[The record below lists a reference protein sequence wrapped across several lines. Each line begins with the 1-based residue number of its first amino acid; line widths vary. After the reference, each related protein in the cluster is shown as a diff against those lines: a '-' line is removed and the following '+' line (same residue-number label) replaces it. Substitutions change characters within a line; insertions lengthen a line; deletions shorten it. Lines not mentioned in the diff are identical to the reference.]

1 MSEVKPREKAFTGLL
16 DQQQVN
22 YLPLSPAI
30 SEKACAN
37 CRWFKPVG
45 KWDDSPECHLVDNWP
60 EPILATG
67 VCDRHEGPPA
77 QPVLDVSN
85 PLPVVIVP
93 LEDVAIEEMAMP
105 TTGKGL
111 VETIV
116 GVVSKMLR
124 PTPKPVKEDSFKV
137 FKAADGKHYWLARF
151 SGKFKD
157 REGEILADKSHEE
170 YVDRVQKGLVPMPEL
185 WTWHTKGTRHGQAD
199 FVWKSGGFVMALGH
213 FDDTP
218 EAKHAIEFY
227 ETNDGKIKLSHM
239 FNYPKSAKQK
249 GVYYAYNTIEI
260 TTLPDGAEAFP
271 YTSFEEF
278 KPMPLS
284 EQQREFI
291 RGVGGDEMLKR
302 AEAADAKAIAD
313 TKTLEA
319 LGVESKGL
327 ENFEGATIPA
337 AKGDL
342 DAVKSIQTDFET
354 RLKTLEGL
362 TEQVKALEPLPGQI
376 KTLNE
381 TIQALQGQVSAS
393 QLAESQALEKA
404 NALEAKVQELT
415 ALKPP
420 ASQSGDTLLNAR
432 EKSLLDQ
439 LMTEA
444 KASDSPSLVD
454 KLVGGQPTV
463 ATGA

>member
-1 MSEVKPREKAFTGLL
+1 MPDVVRNADEKAFTGLL
-16 DQQQVN
+16 DQKQVN
-22 YLPLSPAI
+22 YLPLSPAMGV
-30 SEKACAN
+30 KACAN

-45 KWDDSPECHLVDNWP
+45 RYDDAPECHLIGSYP

-67 VCDRHEGPPA
+67 LCDRHEGPPA
-77 QPVLDVSN
+77 PAAVDVSN
-85 PLPVVIVP
+85 PLAVVIVP
-93 LEDVAIEEMAMP
+93 MEDVVTQEMAMP

-111 VETIV
+111 VETITK
-116 GVVSKMLR
+116 VVKSIFQPAPAPAPLK
-124 PTPKPVKEDSFKV
+124 KDEAFAV
-137 FKAADGKHYWLARF
+137 FKSADGKYHWLARF

-170 YVDRVQKGLVPMPEL
+170 YADRVQKGLVPLPEL

-199 FVWKSGGFVMALGH
+199 FVWKSGGFLLALGH
-213 FDDTP
+213 FDESP
-218 EAKHAIEFY
+218 EAKHAIAFY
-227 ETNDGKIKLSHM
+227 EKNAGKIKLSHM
-239 FNYPKSAKQK
+239 FHYPKSAKQG

-278 KPMPLS
+278 KFMPLS

-302 AEAADAKAIAD
+302 AESADTKAVAD

-327 ENFEGATIPA
+327 ENFQDASIPA
-337 AKGDL
+337 AKSEL
-342 DAVKSIQTDFET
+342 EAVKVVQTDIET
-354 RLKTLEGL
+354 RLKLLE
-362 TEQVKALEPLPGQI
+362 ALPAQL
-376 KTLNE
+376 KTQNE
-381 TIQALQGQVSAS
+381 TIQALTGQVAAS

-404 NALEAKVQELT
+404 NALEKQLEEMR

-420 ASQSGDTLLNAR
+420 ASQSDDTLLSGR
-432 EKSLLDQ
+432 EKTYLDT
-439 LMTEA
+439 LMTQA
-444 KASDSPSLVD
+444 KVNDSPSLID
-454 KLVGGQPTV
+454 KMTGGQPTV